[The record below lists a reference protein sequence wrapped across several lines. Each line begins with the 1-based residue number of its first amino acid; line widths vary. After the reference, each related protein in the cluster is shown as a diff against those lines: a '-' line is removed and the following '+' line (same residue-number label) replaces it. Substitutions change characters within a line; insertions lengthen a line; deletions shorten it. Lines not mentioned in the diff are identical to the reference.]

1 VSKKRPRVAGAAP
14 SRRELVYWRERLF
27 KNSYTYKG
35 RLARVSGWSIKI
47 QYRGERRT
55 FSLAASRKD
64 NAAREAYRLYQKLTK
79 RSEAFGP
86 GTPGSAL
93 PRTNPAFWQQ
103 RLVRRP
109 HRDPAAPFSAEGF
122 SVRIAYEGAAG
133 YFPLGSDDEDV
144 AANEAR
150 IINLTLLREGW
161 AGACSAFS
169 REVAVAVHWAANPL
183 VWTYA
188 TMHTQVRSSGRE
200 ALTNSASECLRVAVV
215 EPDAGIR
222 RALAHYVNRHP
233 GFHCAAAFD
242 SAAAA
247 FENISRSVPQLALV
261 NHHLPD
267 MEGPRCVERL
277 RSLAPGCSC
286 LLFSVYEDSGE
297 LFKSTTGGSAGYF
310 LKRTP
315 PEQLL
320 APLSG
325 SSVGEAL
332 SARQISRRVWKYFQQ
347 VLIPLES
354 GDAVAEMEKLSP
366 RECQVLDCLSR
377 GYVDKEI
384 AATLG
389 ISAWTVHGHLKNI
402 FGKLGAHSR
411 TEAVV
416 RYLQR

>member
-1 VSKKRPRVAGAAP
+1 VSKKRPRVAGAD
-14 SRRELVYWRERLF
+14 RKDFVYWRRRLF
-27 KNSYTYKG
+27 KNSYSYKG

-47 QYRGERRT
+47 QHRGVRQT
-55 FSLAASRKD
+55 FSLTASRKED
-64 NAAREAYRLYQKLTK
+64 AAREACRLYQKLTRK
-79 RSEAFGP
+79 SGAFAP
-86 GTPGSAL
+86 GTSGSTF
-93 PRTNPAFWQQ
+93 PRTSPAFWMQ

-122 SVRIAYEGAAG
+122 SVRIAHEGAAG
-133 YFPLGSDDEDV
+133 YFPLGSDVEDV
-144 AANEAR
+144 AANQAR
-150 IINLTLLREGW
+150 LINLTLLRRGW
-161 AGACSAFS
+161 AGACSDFS
-169 REVAVAVHWAANPL
+169 REVTVAVHWAANPL

-188 TMHTQVRSSGRE
+188 TMHTQVRSLSRHDT
-200 ALTNSASECLRVAVV
+200 TNSASECLRVAVV

-222 RALAHYVNRHP
+222 RALAHYVNRHS

-277 RSLAPGCSC
+277 RSLARGCSC

-297 LFKSTTGGSAGYF
+297 LFKSTPGGSAGYF

-325 SSVGEAL
+325 SSVREVL

-354 GDAVAEMEKLSP
+354 GDAAAEMEKLSP

-416 RYLQR
+416 KYLQR

>member
-1 VSKKRPRVAGAAP
+1 MPNTS
-14 SRRELVYWRERLF
+14 
-27 KNSYTYKG
+27 
-35 RLARVSGWSIKI
+35 
-47 QYRGERRT
+47 
-55 FSLAASRKD
+55 
-64 NAAREAYRLYQKLTK
+64 
-79 RSEAFGP
+79 
-86 GTPGSAL
+86 
-93 PRTNPAFWQQ
+93 PAFWQQ

-109 HRDPAAPFSAEGF
+109 HHDPAAPFPAEGF
-122 SVRIAYEGAAG
+122 SVRIAYKGAAG
-133 YFPLGSDDEDV
+133 YFPLGSDDEAD

-150 IINLTLLREGW
+150 LINLTLLRKGW
-161 AGACSAFS
+161 AGACSEFS
-169 REVAVAVHWAANPL
+169 REVTVAVHWAANPL

-188 TMHTQVRSSGRE
+188 TLHTQVRSSWRE
-200 ALTNSASECLRVAVV
+200 TPTSSGPECLRVVVV

-222 RALAHYVNRHP
+222 RALAHYVDRHS
-233 GFHCAAAFD
+233 GFRCAVAFD
-242 SAAAA
+242 SATAA
-247 FENISRSVPQLALV
+247 FEDISRSVPQLALV

-277 RSLAPGCSC
+277 RSLAPSCSC

-297 LFKSTTGGSAGYF
+297 LFKSTPGGSAGYF

-315 PEQLL
+315 PDQLL

-325 SSVGEAL
+325 ALVRDVL
-332 SARQISRRVWKYFQQ
+332 SAEQISRCVWKYFQQ

-354 GDAVAEMEKLSP
+354 GDAAAEMEKLSP

-384 AATLG
+384 ATTLG

-416 RYLQR
+416 KYLQR

>member
-1 VSKKRPRVAGAAP
+1 
-14 SRRELVYWRERLF
+14 
-27 KNSYTYKG
+27 
-35 RLARVSGWSIKI
+35 
-47 QYRGERRT
+47 
-55 FSLAASRKD
+55 
-64 NAAREAYRLYQKLTK
+64 
-79 RSEAFGP
+79 
-86 GTPGSAL
+86 
-93 PRTNPAFWQQ
+93 
-103 RLVRRP
+103 
-109 HRDPAAPFSAEGF
+109 
-122 SVRIAYEGAAG
+122 
-133 YFPLGSDDEDV
+133 
-144 AANEAR
+144 
-150 IINLTLLREGW
+150 
-161 AGACSAFS
+161 
-169 REVAVAVHWAANPL
+169 
-183 VWTYA
+183 
-188 TMHTQVRSSGRE
+188 
-200 ALTNSASECLRVAVV
+200 
-215 EPDAGIR
+215 
-222 RALAHYVNRHP
+222 
-233 GFHCAAAFD
+233 
-242 SAAAA
+242 AA